1 LSRLERSLW
10 DVDSLKHFINE
21 LLAFEFLVDIEVLRK
36 LFLHDRVFIL
46 KLFNFVLSLRFVE
59 TIASEEP
66 RDLLTDSLLV
76 LGSREGLPERR
87 NVEFNEKLVEHF
99 VHLLVDDDLGSEL
112 QTAVAVLHVLL
123 AFKVLPNRFIR
134 K

>member
-1 LSRLERSLW
+1 
-10 DVDSLKHFINE
+10 

-36 LFLHDRVFIL
+36 L
-46 KLFNFVLSLRFVE
+46 FVE

-76 LGSREGLPERR
+76 FGSREGLPERR